1 MEKTKHLLNQ
11 VGSLLKSYDK
21 LAKSTGENFN
31 IFSVMGMERDEV
43 KTHSSIIAELLNPK
57 GSHSQGSVFLK
68 IFFQEIE
75 SLNEIP
81 NFDFDNAVIKVEEY
95 IGPINKE
102 YTEGGYIDI
111 TIKDKTNQIVIEN
124 KIDALDQKGQLFRY
138 KNYYK
143 ECKLIYLTKNGKS
156 PDKISYYLDA
166 KNNINIEE
174 VILVCY
180 KNKISTWIEK
190 CHKEAIHQPMLR
202 ELLKQ
207 YSNLLKKL
215 TNQTI
220 NNELKMDIS
229 ELIKS
234 NFLESSQIANNFWE
248 VEKEIITDFFSD
260 VAKAFNQSDKNT
272 DWEMT
277 PKANESNQYFIKNKN
292 WSNVAL
298 AIWIKSN
305 VVYYG
310 VKSLNTNLKND
321 EIRPI
326 IGNYKTSPNS
336 LLWDDK
342 FVIKINA
349 PEDISSLINEKVEKA
364 KLTLDFIGIM
374 INELAEY
381 CKKTN
386 EILAKSSN

>member
-190 CHKEAIHQPMLR
+190 CHKEAIHRPMLR

-234 NFLESSQIANNFWE
+234 NF
-248 VEKEIITDFFSD
+248 
-260 VAKAFNQSDKNT
+260 
-272 DWEMT
+272 
-277 PKANESNQYFIKNKN
+277 
-292 WSNVAL
+292 
-298 AIWIKSN
+298 
-305 VVYYG
+305 
-310 VKSLNTNLKND
+310 
-321 EIRPI
+321 
-326 IGNYKTSPNS
+326 
-336 LLWDDK
+336 
-342 FVIKINA
+342 
-349 PEDISSLINEKVEKA
+349 
-364 KLTLDFIGIM
+364 
-374 INELAEY
+374 
-381 CKKTN
+381 
-386 EILAKSSN
+386 